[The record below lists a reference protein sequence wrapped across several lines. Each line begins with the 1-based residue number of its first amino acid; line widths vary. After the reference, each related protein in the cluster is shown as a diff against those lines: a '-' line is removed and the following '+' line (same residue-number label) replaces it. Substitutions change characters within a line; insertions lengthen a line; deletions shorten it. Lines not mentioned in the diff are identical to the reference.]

1 MKNSYVYQPL
11 DLFTDEIRLLTLHP
25 GHDGDGISCTLSHH
39 NLMEDLKYEALSYA
53 WGENVSLCRINVD
66 GITISV
72 TANLEA
78 ALHHLRYQLF
88 PTPGQDKEIRPT
100 GDRVLWVDALCI
112 NQQDPSE
119 RGHQVRR
126 MGKIFSSA
134 WRVVA
139 WLGEASHDS
148 DTAMDFVRMIEQGLG
163 LFNEYGEPLSPKE
176 KWLALHNLWARPY
189 WGRVWIIQELASAM
203 VKEKPVWIPRYHAE
217 IGCGRKWL
225 RLNIFQNAWNY
236 LNKYLNQPLV
246 RGKDEYVPVRNLFT
260 LLFEHAH
267 RRLSLSALIS
277 LTYTANATD
286 ARDHFYAILGLA
298 PESDQRALVPDYTK
312 SLKDICGQFIKHIIE
327 KENKL
332 DILTFGHSSPGA
344 DLPTW
349 APNFESLSRSA
360 SIRWR
365 PYWKN
370 FWASGKDGIHRPRVR
385 FSNHLTTLVV
395 GGFMVDRI
403 VTVDGPF
410 VGTQDFIQKNSSH
423 FKASFV
429 KNAKRVYR
437 FKDGVKI
444 KLSSSKNPVED
455 GMKLYLKRLLD
466 GWWLQWFGDMR
477 NRQGVWRR
485 RSVLQRRNLQRQW
498 DIEYKIWERELYQ
511 LKQQWEPD
519 ISQQSSQY
527 LYVPPCPD
535 LYAQRHEWKQGKEW
549 EEWEKWVQEVKQ
561 HWKQQEGQQEDQQ
574 SLTFAVSIAPPLP
587 ELIKTSLFNYLR
599 QVLRPRYEEEP
610 LMAVGRTITLDHHL
624 EESPPIAKRGIPD
637 TFRLLY
643 QLLLDPINEDFRT
656 ESRGLLG
663 LTDIVSSIKVEL
675 EEKRCFDLSIQQ
687 ALENRCFFTTSS
699 GYIGVGPRDTLCD
712 DYVAVF
718 LGGNMPFIVRDKS
731 THHSLVGEAYVH
743 GIMNGELMASWMGLE
758 EFHLK

>member
-1 MKNSYVYQPL
+1 
-11 DLFTDEIRLLTLHP
+11 
-25 GHDGDGISCTLSHH
+25 
-39 NLMEDLKYEALSYA
+39 
-53 WGENVSLCRINVD
+53 
-66 GITISV
+66 
-72 TANLEA
+72 
-78 ALHHLRYQLF
+78 
-88 PTPGQDKEIRPT
+88 
-100 GDRVLWVDALCI
+100 
-112 NQQDPSE
+112 
-119 RGHQVRR
+119 
-126 MGKIFSSA
+126 MGKIFGSA

-139 WLGEASHDS
+139 WLGEASDDS

-176 KWLALHNLWARPY
+176 TWLALHNLWARPY

-203 VKEKPVWIPRYHAE
+203 VKEKPMWIPRYHAE

-298 PESDQRALVPDYTK
+298 PESDQRALFPDYTK

-332 DILTFGHSSPGA
+332 DILTFGHSSPEA

-349 APNFESLSRSA
+349 APNFESLSRNA

-370 FWASGKDGIHRPRVR
+370 FWASGKDGLHRPRVK
-385 FSNHLTTLVV
+385 FSNHLTTLRV
-395 GGFMVDRI
+395 GGFLVDRI

-437 FKDGVKI
+437 FRDGVEIELSSPKSPVEG
-444 KLSSSKNPVED
+444 KLSDKYAKQVFWMADRERFESPLKGEVK
-455 GMKLYLKRLLD
+455 GKMKLYFKRLLD
-466 GWWLQWFGDMR
+466 GWWDQWFGDMR
-477 NRQGVWRR
+477 NWGEEWGTQWGREVWRR
-485 RSVLQRRNLQRQW
+485 RSVLQRHNLRRQW
-498 DIEYKIWERELYQ
+498 DIECKILERE
-511 LKQQWEPD
+511 WVRG
-519 ISQQSSQY
+519 ISQQSSQD
-527 LYVPPCPD
+527 LYVRR
-535 LYAQRHEWKQGKEW
+535 YEWEQGKEW
-549 EEWEKWVQEVKQ
+549 EEWEKWVQKVKQ
-561 HWKQQEGQQEDQQ
+561 HWKQQGGQQEDQQ
-574 SLTFAVSIAPPLP
+574 SPTFAVSIAPPLP
-587 ELIKTSLFNYLR
+587 ELIKISLFNYQR

-637 TFRLLY
+637 TFHLLY
-643 QLLLDPINEDFRT
+643 QLLLDPINEDFKT
-656 ESRGLLG
+656 ESKNSLG
-663 LTDIVSSIKVEL
+663 LADIVSSVKVEL

-687 ALENRCFFTTSS
+687 ALESRCFFTTSS
-699 GYIGVGPRDTLCD
+699 GYIGVGPRDTLCN

-718 LGGNMPFIVRDKS
+718 LGGNMPFIIRDKS

-758 EFHLK
+758 EFHLR